1 MVFKLHIM
9 HYPFR
14 TGGLNMYKDLY
25 WDPCYN
31 LIRFGKFIRNFYG
44 WNCYC
49 HRNSCYWGY

>member
-1 MVFKLHIM
+1 
-9 HYPFR
+9 
-14 TGGLNMYKDLY
+14 MYEDLY